1 MNRVCIYDRN
11 GWRLTSY
18 GNGWAY
24 LLEDTEADSHKS
36 AWFQDDDATEF
47 ASQVMSE
54 DGFMVDNCEERFA
67 DYSEVM
73 TNA

>member
-1 MNRVCIYDRN
+1 MKQVCVYERN

-24 LLEDTEADSHKS
+24 LLEDTEGPQLRS
-36 AWFQDDDATEF
+36 AWFQDEDAGVF
-47 ASQVMSE
+47 RDRVMDS
-54 DGFMVDNCEERFA
+54 DGWLVDGCEERFA

-73 TNA
+73 SNA